1 MLDKILEQKIE
12 PGIDYDAIVVDWLR
26 KTKIGNRED
35 QITAVLV
42 STNIGS
48 RTKAEELV
56 DRVTQKEDKDDK

>member
-1 MLDKILEQKIE
+1 MLNKILEQKLGTEIN
-12 PGIDYDAIVVDWLR
+12 YDKIVIDWLR

-48 RTKAEELV
+48 REKAIELV
-56 DRVTQKEDKDDK
+56 DRASN

>member
-1 MLDKILEQKIE
+1 MLDRIIEQKLGAEIN
-12 PGIDYDAIVVDWLR
+12 YDQIVVDWLK

-48 RTKAEELV
+48 REKAIELV
-56 DRVTQKEDKDDK
+56 NRASN

>member
-1 MLDKILEQKIE
+1 MLDKIIEQKLGTEIN
-12 PGIDYDAIVVDWLR
+12 YDKIVVDWLR

-48 RTKAEELV
+48 RKKAIELV
-56 DRVTQKEDKDDK
+56 DRASN